1 MLTHLRIGQIALG
14 LFGVLA
20 DEPEGVSRA
29 DLLAASMGGC
39 ASDELERS
47 MPERFLG
54 GWTTGLVKAGW
65 IRKENRRWYLTEE
78 ARAAYDRYQGPIRPR

>member
-29 DLLAASMGGC
+29 DLLAARWEGVRPMSLSARC
-39 ASDELERS
+39 RSDS
-47 MPERFLG
+47 
-54 GWTTGLVKAGW
+54 WAAG
-65 IRKENRRWYLTEE
+65 RQALSRRVGFGKENRRWYLTEE